1 MLRPPWGALSD
12 AVKLR
17 LIVAEDHP
25 AFLQE
30 LVSLLGKDF
39 DVVATANDGRS
50 ALEAARR
57 YSPDVAVLDLS
68 MPLLNG
74 IEVARELAKDPVRPS
89 VVICSIEREPE
100 IVEAALE
107 SGVLGYV
114 FKQNI
119 SKDLV
124 AAVRAA
130 AQGETFVSQS

>member
-1 MLRPPWGALSD
+1 
-12 AVKLR
+12 VKLR

-30 LVSLLGKDF
+30 LVSALGKDF

-50 ALEAARR
+50 ALESARR
-57 YSPDVAVLDLS
+57 YHPDVAVLDLS

-74 IEVARELAKDPVRPS
+74 IEVARELAKDSVRPS

-107 SGVLGYV
+107 AGVLGYV

-119 SKDLV
+119 GKDLI

-130 AQGETFVSQS
+130 AQGETFVSQP